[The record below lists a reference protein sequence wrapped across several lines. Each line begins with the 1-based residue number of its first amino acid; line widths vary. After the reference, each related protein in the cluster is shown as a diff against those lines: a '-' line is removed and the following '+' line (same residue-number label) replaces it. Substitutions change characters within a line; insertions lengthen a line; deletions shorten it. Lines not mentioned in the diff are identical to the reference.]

1 MAFDVRVYPWRFPC
15 RPTKKSSKVP
25 GSARNRLAADRKTA
39 LEFWRMAREFQKMAA
54 EHDGG
59 KLTEIGPPPSWL
71 VE

>member
-1 MAFDVRVYPWRFPC
+1 MQTNEEVIE
-15 RPTKKSSKVP
+15 
-25 GSARNRLAADRKTA
+25 SARLCAKQARASADRKNA